1 MSSLVDIFIHHTSHF
16 PPILYLKR
24 SGLVGICIA
33 PSKGMSSSSSA
44 RSLAPLL
51 AITLICLGWSPVILV
66 FLIFLTYDFFK
77 LPSRAR
83 SKRTVLGGTGGAFI
97 LMAVVTAINLDVA
110 EY

>member
-1 MSSLVDIFIHHTSHF
+1 MSSLVDIFIHHTSGF

-24 SGLVGICIA
+24 SGLVGISIA
-33 PSKGMSSSSSA
+33 SSKGMSSSSSA

-51 AITLICLGWSPVILV
+51 AITLIWLGWSPVILV
-66 FLIFLTYDFFK
+66 FSYFLHTTFLTAFT
-77 LPSRAR
+77 
-83 SKRTVLGGTGGAFI
+83 RTIQEDVLGGTGGAFI

>member
-1 MSSLVDIFIHHTSHF
+1 VSSLVDIFIHHTSRF

-24 SGLVGICIA
+24 SGLVGISIA
-33 PSKGMSSSSSA
+33 PSKGMNSSSSA

-66 FLIFLTYDFFK
+66 FLIFLHTTFLSCFHAHDQED
-77 LPSRAR
+77 
-83 SKRTVLGGTGGAFI
+83 VLGRTGGAFI